1 MVYNSLIIIP
11 RDPSMFR
18 VKYLIELIIEIYRR
32 EGIFRLFLAV
42 LSHIYKNENDLL
54 PQVPDFSFK
63 IISNIEEAEELERR
77 GFDLI
82 KQASRLRYRLKNGA
96 IAFCLFHGTKLMHI
110 GWVGMNARAKES
122 ITDAPYKVD
131 FSRMACI
138 EVATTMPEYKGK
150 NVSKYFQA
158 YKGFLIYS
166 YFKRVQYL
174 TTKGI
179 YIARY
184 SILESNKAIQ
194 WAAERYDTR
203 VISKIRHIR
212 ILGFKFWKE
221 RPV

>member
-1 MVYNSLIIIP
+1 
-11 RDPSMFR
+11 
-18 VKYLIELIIEIYRR
+18 
-32 EGIFRLFLAV
+32 
-42 LSHIYKNENDLL
+42 
-54 PQVPDFSFK
+54 
-63 IISNIEEAEELERR
+63 
-77 GFDLI
+77 
-82 KQASRLRYRLKNGA
+82 
-96 IAFCLFHGTKLMHI
+96 MHI